1 MNIYNFIKSEI
12 IEVIDQ
18 NIEYLES
25 FDDLER
31 ACYEHIEAQYYSIY
45 WEDAEKIFV
54 RFFHFF
60 YSNLKNL
67 SDYVGNGIF
76 NDVTNAVS
84 GMVQVLTTN
93 IIQLK
98 SEAIGSTLKSP
109 KLSTEEKKMQLIAL
123 IDVAAQ
129 ELSECEEI

>member
-1 MNIYNFIKSEI
+1 MNIYNFIKNEI
-12 IEVIDQ
+12 IEVIDE

-31 ACYEHIEAQYYSIY
+31 ACYEHIEAQHYSIY
-45 WEDAEKIFV
+45 EEDAEKIFI

-67 SDYVGNGIF
+67 NDYVGDGIF
-76 NDVTNAVS
+76 NDVNNAVS

-98 SEAIGSTLKSP
+98 NEAIGSTLKSP
-109 KLSTEEKKMQLIAL
+109 KLSTEEKKTQLIAL
-123 IDVAAQ
+123 IDVATQ
-129 ELSECEEI
+129 ELSECEKI